1 VTPSVL
7 EPPDTV
13 PVPSE
18 LGLSSIVGRSAALR
32 AAIDLSRKVASS
44 RTTTVLLAGE
54 TGTGKELFARG
65 VHYAGAASA
74 DPFVAVNCAAIPETL
89 LESELFGHERG
100 AFTDARA
107 QKRGLMELAGPGTL
121 FLDEIHHMPHSLQPK
136 LLRVLESR
144 RLRRLG
150 ALEEVPI
157 ACRII
162 AGTNVSLEGAVAR
175 GEFREDLF
183 YRLNVFR
190 ITLPPLRERPD
201 DVALLARHFLAEHA
215 REHERAAKSLD
226 PEAAR
231 ALQAHS
237 WPGNVR
243 ELKNVIERASILAGA
258 GRVIR
263 VEHLM
268 IQQRTARAATPA
280 SGLPVA
286 DPSPAGGVIHV
297 PAGGKTLHQIE
308 LEAVRITLQLSGGNR
323 SEAARLLGISRP
335 TLARKLQEQQRQ
347 QRQQKPRG
355 QTAQRAPLAGAAE
368 AAGAAGHGADGD
380 S

>member
-1 VTPSVL
+1 MTHSVL
-7 EPPDTV
+7 EPPDAVAV
-13 PVPSE
+13 PPE
-18 LGLSSIVGRSAALR
+18 LGLSSIVGRSAVLR
-32 AAIDLSRKVASS
+32 AALDLSRKVAAS

-65 VHYAGAASA
+65 VHYAGAAA
-74 DPFVAVNCAAIPETL
+74 AEPFVAVNCAAIPETL

-100 AFTDARA
+100 AFTDARV
-107 QKRGLMELAGPGTL
+107 QKRGLMELAGSGTL

-136 LLRVLESR
+136 LLRALESR

-150 ALEEVPI
+150 ALDEVPI

-162 AGTNVSLEGAVAR
+162 AGTNVSLESAVAR
-175 GEFREDLF
+175 GEFREDLY

-201 DVALLARHFLAEHA
+201 DVALLARHFLDEHA
-215 REHERAAKSLD
+215 REHGRAAKALD

-258 GRVIR
+258 GRSIR

-280 SGLPVA
+280 SGAPAVPRA
-286 DPSPAGGVIHV
+286 DESAAGGVIHV
-297 PAGGKTLHQIE
+297 PPGGKTLHQIE
-308 LEAVRITLQLSGGNR
+308 QEAVRITLQLAGGNR

-335 TLARKLQEQQRQ
+335 TLARKLQD
-347 QRQQKPRG
+347 QKDQKERHERPG
-355 QTAQRAPLAGAAE
+355 DRAPHVDTRASAAR
-368 AAGAAGHGADGD
+368 ATGGD